1 MSKRAKRCVGG
12 ERPPLGLSRCF
23 GVPPAPEVT
32 GGRSG
37 CLWGGS
43 NGSRHPLQTDFK
55 TADTDVNTDQDIEK
69 NLVGTEALR

>member
-1 MSKRAKRCVGG
+1 MCWWGASPIGSEPLLWGASSAGG
-12 ERPPLGLSRCF
+12 DW
-23 GVPPAPEVT
+23 VEV
-32 GGRSG
+32 RVFV
-37 CLWGGS
+37 GGS

>member
-1 MSKRAKRCVGG
+1 MCWWGASPIGSEPLLWDASSAGSDWG
-12 ERPPLGLSRCF
+12 EVRVF
-23 GVPPAPEVT
+23 V
-32 GGRSG
+32 
-37 CLWGGS
+37 GGS